1 MATLGTEELLT
12 VETLPPAPETV
23 LWHLA
28 KFYGYLAIVTSAQK
42 HRLQRRFLAII
53 AADSHF
59 HRLFEHLPG
68 VSFFSKDAEG
78 RIMRANRAFYGR
90 LEFDREE
97 DIVGRT
103 DFDLFPEG
111 MTEHFRSDDL
121 EVMRSGRPKLEL
133 VELFLNQQGM
143 VDWFVTNKLPILD
156 VRGRAIGVMG
166 TVQEYELQRRVSYP
180 YPEIERAVD
189 FIREHPDRAIR
200 MTDVARHVGLS
211 VRHFDRRFK
220 QALSVSPKS
229 FQIKTRIQAACE
241 SLLRSSRSVGQIALE
256 LGFSDQSSFT
266 LQFRREMGIT
276 PLKYRRRYQA

>member
-1 MATLGTEELLT
+1 
-12 VETLPPAPETV
+12 
-23 LWHLA
+23 
-28 KFYGYLAIVTSAQK
+28 
-42 HRLQRRFLAII
+42 
-53 AADSHF
+53 
-59 HRLFEHLPG
+59 
-68 VSFFSKDAEG
+68 
-78 RIMRANRAFYGR
+78 MRANRAFYGR

-97 DIVGRT
+97 DIVCRT

-200 MTDVARHVGLS
+200 MTDLARHVGLS